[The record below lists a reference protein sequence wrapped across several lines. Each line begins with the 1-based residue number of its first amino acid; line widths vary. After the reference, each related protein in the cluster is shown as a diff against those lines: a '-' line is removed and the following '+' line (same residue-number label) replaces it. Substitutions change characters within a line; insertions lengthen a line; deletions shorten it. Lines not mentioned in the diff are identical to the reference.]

1 MSATANGV
9 LSSCTI
15 QRERVSLTLDVAGL
29 TVNCIEAFISSDL
42 LVDGS
47 ENLCWLRVVLAGYA

>member
-1 MSATANGV
+1 MECCHHAQSRE
-9 LSSCTI
+9 
-15 QRERVSLTLDVAGL
+15 RERVSLTLDVAGL

-42 LVDGS
+42 LVDGV